1 MVRLKCYLTFIFIII
16 FSACFFSGCG
26 PLGGVVSREYCES
39 RAVISTELAIL
50 ATNPDWN
57 GENL

>member
-1 MVRLKCYLTFIFIII
+1 MVRLKCYLTFIFIIL

-26 PLGGVVSREYCES
+26 SPGGVVSREYCES

-50 ATNPDWN
+50 ATSPDWN